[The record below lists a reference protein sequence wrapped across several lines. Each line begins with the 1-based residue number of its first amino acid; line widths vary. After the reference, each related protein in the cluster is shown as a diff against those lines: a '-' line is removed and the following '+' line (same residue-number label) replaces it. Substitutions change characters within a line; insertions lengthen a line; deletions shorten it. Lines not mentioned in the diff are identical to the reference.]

1 MRMDNAPHKTSTARK
16 VPTNLS
22 VRADLVQQAKALGIN
37 LSEVLE
43 HALVEALRQRRREA
57 WIRENGDAIAEYN
70 ARVGREGV
78 FSDDWRRF

>member
-1 MRMDNAPHKTSTARK
+1 MKKAKAK

-22 VRADLVQQAKALGIN
+22 VRADLVRKARTLKLN

-43 HALVEALRQRRREA
+43 HALEEILRQRARQS
-57 WIRENGDAIAEYN
+57 WLQENEDAIDDYN
-70 ARVGREGV
+70 AQVQKRGV